1 MKNIKN
7 LLIICG
13 LIFLTSCSV
22 STHNTEKVSHIKS
35 TDSSM
40 RVESIFLQGSSSIG
54 GGRFWKIVFEN
65 HHYLY
70 ISGSVSSG
78 KIVIH
83 LESCPCKNNKSNL

>member
-13 LIFLTSCSV
+13 LIFLTGCSV
-22 STHNTEKVSHIKS
+22 STNDTEKVSHIKS
-35 TDSSM
+35 TNLLM
-40 RVESIFLQGSSSIG
+40 RVESIFLQEPSSIS
-54 GGRFWKIVFEN
+54 GRFWKIVFEN
-65 HHYLY
+65 HNYLY
-70 ISGSVSSG
+70 IGGGPSSG